1 MGVAV
6 AEVLAFLLAR
16 GLAVLRV
23 HLSRRGAWRRANSL
37 DPRQEQ
43 AIDEWEDVERP
54 KSPIVTVV

>member
-1 MGVAV
+1 MGVGV

-23 HLSRRGAWRRANSL
+23 RLTRRGAWRRANSL
-37 DPRQEQ
+37 DQGQ

-54 KSPIVTVV
+54 KSPTVAVV